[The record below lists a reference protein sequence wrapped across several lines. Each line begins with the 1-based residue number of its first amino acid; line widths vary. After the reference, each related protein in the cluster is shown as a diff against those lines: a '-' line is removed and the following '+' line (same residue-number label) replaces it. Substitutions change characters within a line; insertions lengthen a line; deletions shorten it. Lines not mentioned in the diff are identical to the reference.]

1 MKHFLLLAFSALLVG
16 HVHTQT
22 TPDTTA
28 IKNILSMQ
36 ENAWNKG
43 DIAMFMQGYWKS
55 DSLTF
60 TGAKGITYGW
70 QSTYDGYLKR
80 YDSPAKM
87 GKLQFSIL
95 EMRPLGKDYYEVI
108 GKWQLTRTI
117 GDVGGHFTLLLRRFA
132 DGWKIIADH
141 TS

>member
-1 MKHFLLLAFSALLVG
+1 MKQLILLILVASISC
-16 HVHTQT
+16 VAASQ
-22 TPDTTA
+22 PSQDTVA
-28 IKNILSMQ
+28 IKNVLALQ
-36 ENAWNKG
+36 EFAWNKG
-43 DIAMFMQGYWKS
+43 DIATFMQGYWKS

-70 QSTYDGYLKR
+70 QATYDGYLQR

-87 GKLQFSIL
+87 GKLKFTLL
-95 EMRPLGKDYYEVI
+95 EMRPLGKDYFEVI

-117 GDVGGHFTLLLRRFA
+117 GDVGGHFTLLFKRFA
-132 DGWKIIADH
+132 DGWKIISDH